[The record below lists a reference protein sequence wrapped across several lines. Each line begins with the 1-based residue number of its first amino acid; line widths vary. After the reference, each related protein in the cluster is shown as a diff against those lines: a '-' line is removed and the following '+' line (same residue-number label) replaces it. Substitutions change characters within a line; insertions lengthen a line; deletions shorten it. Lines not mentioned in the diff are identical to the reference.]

1 MYRPILT
8 KTTTSKIKVQ
18 NQYSGIQRLL
28 LKFLRNSDY
37 IFCHQL
43 HCACTSVKL
52 NFEGYSSIYSI
63 YNKRIG
69 SHCI

>member
-8 KTTTSKIKVQ
+8 RTTTAKIKVQ
-18 NQYSGIQRLL
+18 NQYSGIQRLF
-28 LKFLRNSDY
+28 LKFLGNSDY

-43 HCACTSVKL
+43 HCACTSVKPD
-52 NFEGYSSIYSI
+52 FEGCSSIYSI

-69 SHCI
+69 SDLI